1 MISNCKWCHKSEDQI
16 CKIFTADVQLCPN
29 YIQDGIVNS
38 EKAYIYIYILL
49 WLLFMPFFIMKKVNG
64 FSITMIKISGLVK
77 ENQLK
82 NKYITNKIEKV

>member
-38 EKAYIYIYILL
+38 EKAYIYIYIYIYIVMVTFYAFLHHEKSK
-49 WLLFMPFFIMKKVNG
+49 WLFN
-64 FSITMIKISGLVK
+64 
-77 ENQLK
+77 NHDK
-82 NKYITNKIEKV
+82 NFWTRKRKSTEE